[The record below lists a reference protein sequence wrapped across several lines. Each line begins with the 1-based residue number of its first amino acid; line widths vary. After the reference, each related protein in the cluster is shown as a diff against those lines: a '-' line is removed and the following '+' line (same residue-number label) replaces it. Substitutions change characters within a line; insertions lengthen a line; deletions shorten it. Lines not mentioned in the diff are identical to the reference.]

1 MKVAVLSVALL
12 FSILLCPPAQ
22 AKGLRMPLDRCPPP
36 KMPGPPRGPL
46 PNQGSWSESGA
57 GPVPQLKQ
65 ISLEAVNSH
74 PSAGALLP
82 GAVSPHSP
90 TRSSPDP
97 AFVLLSR
104 HSWKEPKMTSESPL
118 WLKCCVLFCS
128 RSAWLPL
135 WMPRLEGPVSFFLS
149 SGMRR

>member
-12 FSILLCPPAQ
+12 FSILLCPLAQ
-22 AKGLRMPLDRCPPP
+22 AK
-36 KMPGPPRGPL
+36 
-46 PNQGSWSESGA
+46 
-57 GPVPQLKQ
+57 LKQ

-135 WMPRLEGPVSFFLS
+135 WMPRVGRTSVLFPLQWHEEMIIPGRTL
-149 SGMRR
+149 

>member
-12 FSILLCPPAQ
+12 FSILLCPPAK
-22 AKGLRMPLDRCPPP
+22 AK
-36 KMPGPPRGPL
+36 
-46 PNQGSWSESGA
+46 
-57 GPVPQLKQ
+57 LKQ
-65 ISLEAVNSH
+65 ISLEALNSH
-74 PSAGALLP
+74 PSACALLP

-118 WLKCCVLFCS
+118 WLKCCVLFCG